1 MYPHEINV
9 FSKCIITYFILFVY
23 RFIYYRHIATADITG
38 FSPHV
43 VEVFIFLGCYTWPLL
58 LEN

>member
-9 FSKCIITYFILFVY
+9 FSKCIIIYFISFVY
-23 RFIYYRHIATADITG
+23 RFIYYRYIATSDITG

-43 VEVFIFLGCYTWPLL
+43 VEVLVFLGCYT
-58 LEN
+58 